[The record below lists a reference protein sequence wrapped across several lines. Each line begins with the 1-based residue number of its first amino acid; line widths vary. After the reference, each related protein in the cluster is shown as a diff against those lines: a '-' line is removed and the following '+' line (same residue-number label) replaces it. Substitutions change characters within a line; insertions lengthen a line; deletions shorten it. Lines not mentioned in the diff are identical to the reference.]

1 MGDSE
6 LKRYFEQLSG
16 AYRNKDGGAMVQ
28 LLQAEVAG
36 HPGGSALAAF
46 VGGGVDLKR
55 ACQQCLEEE
64 LVDCAVA
71 HLAVLG
77 AMGAGNHIEAHA
89 SQQAAYLAFVR
100 SLFQPAEDH
109 WLVPALR
116 QMTLD
121 LRLLIHAAD
130 RQEAASRG
138 SDGSGQPAAVSEVRL
153 REGVEAFQ
161 KGFSGS
167 FKHAGYSVGTSKKAG
182 CIFCANTL
190 FKVCFRLNHL
200 RACKTNT
207 ASINDRRIFKY
218 DVEEFPKALAV
229 TYKFFMGRVHMFQD
243 HDAEAEA
250 CLSYAFRYCPLGGP
264 AAAGGA
270 AAMGA
275 AAGCSRGYKN
285 RRMILQYLVPVK
297 LLLGAQP
304 HPLLLE
310 RYNLPELAALALAVR
325 RGDLRSFNATMEA
338 HQVAFVRQGL
348 FLVLEKLKLL
358 VYRNLFKRVCMIDIA
373 KGSGG
378 GSSGEGGG
386 GEAGAAA
393 GASDYP
399 RMKLAHFERA
409 LAWLGAD
416 MDLDEIEC
424 ILANLIGQGFI
435 KAYLH
440 HKSREMIC
448 KRGAIGEA
456 FPNAAAAI
464 AKAKR

>member
-16 AYRNKDGGAMVQ
+16 AYRNRDGGAMVQ

-64 LVDCAVA
+64 LVDAAAA

-77 AMGAGNHIEAHA
+77 AMGVGNHIDAHA

-109 WLVPALR
+109 WLVPALCR
-116 QMTLD
+116 MTLD

-130 RQEAASRG
+130 RQEAAGRGG
-138 SDGSGQPAAVSEVRL
+138 SDGASAAVSERRL
-153 REGVEAFQ
+153 REGVEAFG

-167 FKHAGYSVGTSKKAG
+167 FKHVGHSVATSKKVG

-200 RACKTNT
+200 RSCMTNT
-207 ASINDRRIFKY
+207 VSINDLRMFKY

-270 AAMGA
+270 AAMGAAGGGAA

-358 VYRNLFKRVCMIDIA
+358 LYRNLFKRVCMIDIA
-373 KGSGG
+373 KGG
-378 GSSGEGGG
+378 GEGGG
-386 GEAGAAA
+386 GEAGT
-393 GASDYP
+393 GAWTG
-399 RMKLAHFERA
+399 RMKLAHFQRA

-448 KRGAIGEA
+448 KKGAIGEA